1 MAHRNIRPRRPSMRL
16 VSLLRSPGFHRAAL
30 VALIAIAMTGTAALA
45 AWFAWTYTAQRDG
58 MRLARQLDLRAQALQ
73 GMIGRYRVLPTVL
86 ALDPQLRQT
95 LSQPPEAVDAAA
107 LNRKLEQAN
116 GATRVSTLTLIDRRG
131 IAIAASNWQSP
142 ISNVGVDYRFR
153 PYYRDAMRNGTG
165 TFYGVGVTTGVPGYF
180 IAEAIRDA
188 GGHAIGAIVVK
199 VTLDTI
205 ERAWDKTPELL
216 LLSDAHDIVFLSNRP
231 TWRYRMLHMLTPTER
246 HALVATR
253 QYRTEQLQ
261 AAHLYV
267 LDRGENGPGDDGT
280 ARVRINAPAMS
291 GTWLMRTVT
300 LPDQA
305 WKLRALQDT
314 RGAGLAAR
322 TAFVATLLAWL
333 PLLLLGLFLRQ
344 RVRLAR
350 LRQRSR
356 EELER
361 MVAHHAQA
369 LRSAQDGIVLAAH
382 RAAQGQ
388 NASLEHLPH
397 GVSVVDA
404 DLRVVAWN
412 SRYQQIFRY
421 PLELLEIGR
430 PIEDMLRYN
439 ARRGWLGPGSA
450 DEAVQRRLDHLRNR
464 QPHVH
469 ERELPDGTVLEIRGN
484 PLPDGGFVTSYADIT
499 SYKASA
505 RDLRTLADTLQRRI
519 EESTH
524 DLRQAKS
531 EAEDANRYK
540 GRFVAA
546 AVHDLLQPLNAARML
561 LGALRERLAGD
572 ERTLAERVDQSLEAQ
587 DDLLASLLE
596 LSRLDTGALQ
606 PKIESVPLSPLFSGL
621 AAQFGVVA
629 QARGLRLRVVDTQLS
644 VRSDAL
650 LLRRALQNLLSNA
663 LQYTRNGGVLL
674 GCRRE
679 DTHVRIEVWDTGIG
693 IAESKQA
700 AIFEEF
706 RRLDSGIDRD
716 KRNAGLGLSIVDRIA
731 KLLGHE
737 IVLRSTPGR
746 GSVFSLRVPLAE
758 VQLTPQPSPRADDIV
773 ATSPLSGSTIWVI
786 DDDRDSR
793 DSLRT
798 LLEGWG
804 GQVHIAHDRNSALVL
819 RDAQSRPDVLL
830 LDYQLGET
838 LGPDLPPELST
849 AWTALPPTVV
859 ISGLRDPGLRERI
872 IAGGLHFLPKPIAPA
887 ALRALLSQLLLA
899 NRRNH

>member
-1 MAHRNIRPRRPSMRL
+1 MRF

-30 VALIAIAMTGTAALA
+30 VVLIAAAMTGTAALA

-73 GMIGRYRVLPTVL
+73 GMIDRYRVLPTVL
-86 ALDPQLRQT
+86 ALDPQLRQA
-95 LSQPPEAVDAAA
+95 LSQPPEAVDTAA

-188 GGHAIGAIVVK
+188 SGRAIGAIVVK

-205 ERAWDKTPELL
+205 EHAWDKTPELL

-231 TWRYRMLHMLTPTER
+231 AWRYRMLHMLTPTER
-246 HALVATR
+246 SALVATR

-267 LDRGENGPGDDGT
+267 LDRGDDSTGDDGT
-280 ARVRINAPAMS
+280 ARVRIDAPAMS
-291 GTWLMRTVT
+291 GTWLMRTVA

-314 RGAGLAAR
+314 RGADLAAR

-421 PLELLEIGR
+421 PSELLEIGR

-572 ERTLAERVDQSLEAQ
+572 ERALAERVDQSLEAQ

-629 QARGLRLRVVDTQLS
+629 QARGLRLRIVDTRLS

-679 DTHVRIEVWDTGIG
+679 GPHVRIEVWDTGIG
-693 IAESKQA
+693 IAESKQV

-731 KLLGHE
+731 KLLGHG

-758 VQLTPQPSPRADDIV
+758 VQPVPQPSPRTGDTV
-773 ATSPLSGSTIWVI
+773 AASPLSGSTIWVI

-804 GQVHIAHDRNSALVL
+804 GQVHIAHDRSSALVL
-819 RDAQSRPDVLL
+819 HDAQSRPDVLL

-838 LGPDLPPELST
+838 LGPDLLPELST
-849 AWTALPPTVV
+849 VWTTLPPTVV
-859 ISGLRDPGLRERI
+859 ISGLREPGLRERI
-872 IAGGLHFLPKPIAPA
+872 IADGLHFLPKPIAPA
-887 ALRALLSQLLLA
+887 ALRALLTQLLLA

>member
-1 MAHRNIRPRRPSMRL
+1 MRL

-30 VALIAIAMTGTAALA
+30 IALIAVAMTGTAALA

-73 GMIGRYRVLPTVL
+73 GMIDRYRVLPTVL
-86 ALDPQLRQT
+86 ALDPQLLQA
-95 LSQPPEAVDAAA
+95 LSQPPETVDTAA

-131 IAIAASNWQSP
+131 IAIAANNWRETG
-142 ISNVGVDYRFR
+142 SNVGVDYNFR

-180 IAEAIRDA
+180 IAEAIRDV
-188 GGHAIGAIVVK
+188 GGHAIGVIVVK

-205 ERAWDKTPELL
+205 ERDWSKSPELL

-231 TWRYRMLHMLTPTER
+231 AWRYRMLHMLTPTER
-246 HALVATR
+246 RSLVATR

-261 AAHLYV
+261 AAHLYI
-267 LDRGENGPGDDGT
+267 LDRGDDGT
-280 ARVRINAPAMS
+280 ARVRIDAPAMS
-291 GTWLMRTVT
+291 DTWLMRTVM
-300 LPDQA
+300 LPGQA

-421 PLELLEIGR
+421 PSELLEIGR

-572 ERTLAERVDQSLEAQ
+572 ERALAERVDQSLEAQ

-629 QARGLRLRVVDTQLS
+629 QARGLRLRVVDTRLS

-679 DTHVRIEVWDTGIG
+679 GPHVRIEVWDTGIG

-737 IVLRSTPGR
+737 ITLRSTPGR

-758 VQLTPQPSPRADDIV
+758 GESMPRPTPSRMGDAL
-773 ATSPLSGSTIWVI
+773 TSPLSDSVIWVI

-793 DSLRT
+793 DALRT
-798 LLEGWG
+798 LLENWG
-804 GQVHIAHDRNSALVL
+804 CRTHLARDRDSALAL
-819 RDAQSRPDVLL
+819 RDMHPRPDLL
-830 LDYQLGET
+830 LVDYQLGET
-838 LGPDLPPELST
+838 LCTDLLPELVAT
-849 AWTALPPTVV
+849 WTSAPPIIV
-859 ISGLRDPGLRERI
+859 ISGLREAGLRERLL
-872 IAGGLHFLPKPIAPA
+872 ASGLQFLPKPVAPA
-887 ALRALLSQLLLA
+887 ALRALLSHLLLA
-899 NRRNH
+899 ARGGV